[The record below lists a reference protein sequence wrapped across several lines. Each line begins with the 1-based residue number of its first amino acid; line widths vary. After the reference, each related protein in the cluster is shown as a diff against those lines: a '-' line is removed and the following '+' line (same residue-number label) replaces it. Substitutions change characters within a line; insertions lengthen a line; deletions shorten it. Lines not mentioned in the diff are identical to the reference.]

1 MGDLCQEVEE
11 GEQNFK
17 KNLPDNELISCL
29 VFFIT
34 TGAVLI
40 SALRNV

>member
-17 KNLPDNELISCL
+17 KNLPENELKSCL

-34 TGAVLI
+34 IDVVLLSVLI
-40 SALRNV
+40 NV

>member
-17 KNLPDNELISCL
+17 KNLPENELISWL
-29 VFFIT
+29 VFLIT
-34 TGAVLI
+34 MGAVPI
-40 SALRNV
+40 SALGNV

>member
-17 KNLPDNELISCL
+17 KNLLESELKSCL

-34 TGAVLI
+34 IGVVLLSVLI
-40 SALRNV
+40 NV